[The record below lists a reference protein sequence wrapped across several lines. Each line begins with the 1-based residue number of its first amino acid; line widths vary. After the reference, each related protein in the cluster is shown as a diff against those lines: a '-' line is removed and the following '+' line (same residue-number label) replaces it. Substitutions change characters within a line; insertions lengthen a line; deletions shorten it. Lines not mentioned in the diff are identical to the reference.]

1 MPLDLLVLLCFI
13 GMIISALCCPTGCGG
28 SDVGAELTG
37 YIVSAIIALLA
48 AIYLIIA
55 LVAPERF

>member
-1 MPLDLLVLLCFI
+1 M
-13 GMIISALCCPTGCGG
+13 GT
-28 SDVGAELTG
+28 ELTG

-48 AIYLIIA
+48 AIYLIIG